1 MGSCSW
7 NNSEVNSIKCSNA
20 GQLINE
26 MVNCDCEDQD
36 QIIIKGV
43 CSRAKI
49 ESLLASDE
57 KLWTQIFVPEVLC
70 VPEQK
75 PDIEQL
81 ISITSM
87 VEILSQRVVKTPVLK
102 LTTGDKPIENK
113 EGIVTT
119 GRKLVIE
126 GVLHQKVI
134 YTAAVES
141 QSVHTAEFDV
151 PFSAFIILP
160 VNTKLTT
167 KYAVDVCIEDIFVSH
182 LTKRQIF
189 KNVTLFLKATALVCS

>member
-1 MGSCSW
+1 MGSCSCD
-7 NNSEVNSIKCSNA
+7 NNQTGFVKCSNA
-20 GQLINE
+20 GYLLDK
-26 MVNCDCEDQD
+26 MVNCDCEDQE

-49 ESLLASDE
+49 ESLLVEGED
-57 KLWTQIFVPEVLC
+57 LWTQIFVPEVLC

-87 VEILSQRVVKTPVLK
+87 VDIISQRVVKAPVLVV
-102 LTTGDKPIENK
+102 DEADIPIENK
-113 EGIVTT
+113 EGIITT
-119 GRKLVIE
+119 GRKLVVE
-126 GVLHQKVI
+126 GILRQKVI
-134 YTAAVES
+134 YTADVAS
-141 QSVHTAEFDV
+141 QSVHSAEFDV

-160 VNTKLTT
+160 ADTKLTT
-167 KYAVDVCIEDIFVSH
+167 KYAIDVCIEDIFVSH

-189 KNVTLFLKATALVCS
+189 KNVTLFIKATPLVCS

>member
-1 MGSCSW
+1 MGSCSC
-7 NNSEVNSIKCSNA
+7 NNNQTGLVKCSNA
-20 GQLINE
+20 GHLLNK
-26 MVNCDCEDQD
+26 MVNCDCEDQE

-49 ESLLASDE
+49 ESLLVDGE
-57 KLWTQIFVPEVLC
+57 NLWTQIFVPEVLC

-87 VEILSQRVVKTPVLK
+87 VDIISQRVVKTPVLK
-102 LTTGDKPIENK
+102 LLEVDTPIENR
-113 EGIVTT
+113 EGINTT
-119 GRKLVIE
+119 GRKLVVE
-126 GVLHQKVI
+126 GILRQKVI
-134 YTAAVES
+134 YTADVAS
-141 QSVHTAEFDV
+141 QSVHSAEFDV

-160 VNTKLTT
+160 VDTKLTT
-167 KYAVDVCIEDIFVSH
+167 KYAVEACIEDIFVSH

-189 KNVTLFLKATALVCS
+189 KNVTLFIKATPLVCV